1 MAQLRRPTL
10 CINGLL
16 GAFLASPRT
25 VCAEKAHFEFELS
38 HCGARMLA
46 DLIGGIGIL
55 PDQAAILVAFLAA
68 SPIGIL
74 IAGAFAPKPVRDF
87 GHEMLLGAVGA
98 GACPPEAGGQ
108 VDLAAVND
116 NDIEKRVARRKPAPA
131 QWSKRAFDTMAALFL
146 LIFLAPLLVATALAI
161 RLDSR
166 GPVLYRQRR
175 IGFRGEEFEI
185 FKFRSMRTDA
195 EKDGARWAAAE
206 DDRITRVGRFIRR
219 TRIDEI
225 PQAINILRGE
235 MSFVGPR
242 PERPEFVTLLEKEIP
257 HYHER
262 HLVKPGIT
270 GWAQV
275 KHEYTAS
282 VEGARTK
289 LTYDLFYIKHFSLLL
304 DLLIVLM
311 TVRVALLGIGSR

>member
-1 MAQLRRPTL
+1 M
-10 CINGLL
+10 I
-16 GAFLASPRT
+16 
-25 VCAEKAHFEFELS
+25 ELS
-38 HCGARMLA
+38 HCGATMSAELT
-46 DLIGGIGIL
+46 GGV
-55 PDQAAILVAFLAA
+55 DFLAQEVA
-68 SPIGIL
+68 MFVALAAALPVSVL
-74 IAGAFAPKPVRDF
+74 MAGAFAPEPVRRA
-87 GHEMLLGAVGA
+87 GHGLVLSAVGA
-98 GACPPEAGGQ
+98 GARTKEANGR

-116 NDIEKRVARRKPAPA
+116 NDLEASVATRAPAPA
-131 QWSKRAFDTMAALFL
+131 QWGKRAFDIAAALSL
-146 LIFLAPLLVATALAI
+146 LIFLAPLLVATAIAI
-161 RLDSR
+161 RLDTK

-175 IGFRGEEFEI
+175 IGFHGREFDI

-195 EKDGARWAAAE
+195 EKDGARWAAA
-206 DDRITRVGRFIRR
+206 DDNRITRVGRFIRR

-225 PQAINILRGE
+225 PQAINILCGE

-242 PERPEFVTLLEKEIP
+242 PERPEFVRILETQIP

-304 DLLIVLM
+304 DFLIVLM

>member
-1 MAQLRRPTL
+1 MPY
-10 CINGLL
+10 
-16 GAFLASPRT
+16 
-25 VCAEKAHFEFELS
+25 
-38 HCGARMLA
+38 
-46 DLIGGIGIL
+46 
-55 PDQAAILVAFLAA
+55 QAAIFVAFGAMAPL
-68 SPIGIL
+68 GL
-74 IAGAFAPKPVRDF
+74 LMAGAFAPKPIRDF
-87 GHEMLLGAVGA
+87 GHEMLLGAVGV
-98 GACPPEAGGQ
+98 GARSTEAGGR
-108 VDLAAVND
+108 VDLTAVND
-116 NDIEKRVARRKPAPA
+116 NDIEQRVASRTPAPA
-131 QWSKRAFDTMAALFL
+131 QWSKRFFDILSALGL
-146 LIFLAPLLVATALAI
+146 LIFLAPLLLATALAI
-161 RLDSR
+161 RLDTK

-195 EKDGARWAAAE
+195 EKDGARWASAD

-242 PERPEFVTLLEKEIP
+242 PERPEFVTLLEIEIP

-282 VEGARTK
+282 VDGARTK

>member
-1 MAQLRRPTL
+1 MGGFGDVPFQTA
-10 CINGLL
+10 IYA
-16 GAFLASPRT
+16 AFAAGSPLA
-25 VCAEKAHFEFELS
+25 
-38 HCGARMLA
+38 LA
-46 DLIGGIGIL
+46 I
-55 PDQAAILVAFLAA
+55 A
-68 SPIGIL
+68 S
-74 IAGAFAPKPVRDF
+74 AFAPKPIRAL

-98 GACPPEAGGQ
+98 GARSPEASGQ
-108 VDLAAVND
+108 VDLTAVND
-116 NDIEKRVARRKPAPA
+116 NDIEKRFSRRTPASA
-131 QWSKRAFDTMAALFL
+131 QWGKRLFDVAAALGL
-146 LIFLAPLLVATALAI
+146 LIFLAPLLIVTAIAI

-175 IGFRGEEFEI
+175 VGMKGEEFDI

-195 EKDGARWAAAE
+195 EKDGARWAAE
-206 DDRITRVGRFIRR
+206 DDDRITRVGRFIRR

-225 PQAINILRGE
+225 PQAINIMRGE

-242 PERPEFVTLLEKEIP
+242 PERPEFVSLLEQEIP

>member
-1 MAQLRRPTL
+1 MLAE
-10 CINGLL
+10 
-16 GAFLASPRT
+16 AFEGIRDLPDRAAFFAAFATASPF
-25 VCAEKAHFEFELS
+25 C
-38 HCGARMLA
+38 
-46 DLIGGIGIL
+46 
-55 PDQAAILVAFLAA
+55 LVM
-68 SPIGIL
+68 
-74 IAGAFAPKPVRDF
+74 AGAFAPKPVRDF
-87 GHEMLLGAVGA
+87 GHGMLMGAVGVGARSKEAA
-98 GACPPEAGGQ
+98 GRI
-108 VDLAAVND
+108 DLAAVND
-116 NDIEKRVARRKPAPA
+116 NDIEKRIRLRAPRPA
-131 QWSKRAFDTMAALFL
+131 QWSKRFFDVFAALGL
-146 LIFLAPLLVATALAI
+146 LIFLAPLLLVTALAI
-161 RLDSR
+161 GVDSK
-166 GPVLYRQRR
+166 GPILYRQRR

-195 EKDGARWAAAE
+195 EKDGARWAAA
-206 DDRITRVGRFIRR
+206 DDSRVTRVGRFIRR

-242 PERPEFVTLLEKEIP
+242 PERPEFVTVLEKEIP

-282 VEGARTK
+282 IDGARTK

>member
-1 MAQLRRPTL
+1 MY
-10 CINGLL
+10 I
-16 GAFLASPRT
+16 S
-25 VCAEKAHFEFELS
+25 
-38 HCGARMLA
+38 
-46 DLIGGIGIL
+46 
-55 PDQAAILVAFLAA
+55 LAA
-68 SPIGIL
+68 TSPVVLL
-74 IAGAFAPKPVRDF
+74 IAAAFAPKLVRDF
-87 GHEMLLGAVGA
+87 GHGLLLGAVGVS
-98 GACPPEAGGQ
+98 GLSKEAGGC

-116 NDIEKRVARRKPAPA
+116 NDIEKRVARRTPAPA
-131 QWSKRAFDTMAALFL
+131 QWSKRCFDVAAALSL
-146 LIFLAPLLVATALAI
+146 LVFLAPLLVLAAVAI

-166 GPVLYRQRR
+166 GPILYRQRR
-175 IGFRGEEFEI
+175 IGRRGREFEI
-185 FKFRSMRTDA
+185 YKFRSMRTDA
-195 EKDGARWAAAE
+195 EKDGARWAAAD

-242 PERPEFVTLLEKEIP
+242 PERPEFVRLLEKEIP

-304 DLLIVLM
+304 DFLIVLM

>member
-1 MAQLRRPTL
+1 M
-10 CINGLL
+10 
-16 GAFLASPRT
+16 F
-25 VCAEKAHFEFELS
+25 
-38 HCGARMLA
+38 A
-46 DLIGGIGIL
+46 DLGEIGVL
-55 PDQAAILVAFLAA
+55 SQQAFTLFSFAA
-68 SPIGIL
+68 ALSFSAL
-74 IAGAFAPKPVRDF
+74 MAGAFAPKPVRDL
-87 GHEMLLGAVGA
+87 GHELLLGAVGV
-98 GACPPEAGGQ
+98 GARSKEAGGR
-108 VDLAAVND
+108 VDLTAVND
-116 NDIEKRVARRKPAPA
+116 NDIEMRVALKTPAAA
-131 QWSKRAFDTMAALFL
+131 QVSKRLFDIVAALGL
-146 LIFLAPLLVATALAI
+146 LIFLAPLLLATAIAV

-166 GPVLYRQRR
+166 GPILYRQRR

-195 EKDGARWAAAE
+195 EKDGARWAAAN

-282 VEGARTK
+282 VDGARTK
-289 LTYDLFYIKHFSLLL
+289 LAYDLFYIKHFSLPL

>member
-1 MAQLRRPTL
+1 M
-10 CINGLL
+10 
-16 GAFLASPRT
+16 S
-25 VCAEKAHFEFELS
+25 VELS
-38 HCGARMLA
+38 GEVGVVPHEFALFA
-46 DLIGGIGIL
+46 LLI
-55 PDQAAILVAFLAA
+55 AAAPVAVLM
-68 SPIGIL
+68 
-74 IAGAFAPKPVRDF
+74 AGAFAPEPVRRA
-87 GHEMLLGAVGA
+87 GHGLVLSAVGA
-98 GACPPEAGGQ
+98 GAMSKDARGH

-116 NDIEKRVARRKPAPA
+116 NEIEKNVAVRASTLA
-131 QWSKRAFDTMAALFL
+131 QWGKRAFDIAAALS
-146 LIFLAPLLVATALAI
+146 LIVFLAPLLIVTAIAI
-161 RLDSR
+161 RLDSK

-175 IGFRGEEFEI
+175 IGFQGREFEI

-195 EKDGARWAAAE
+195 EKDGARWAAVN
-206 DDRITRVGRFIRR
+206 DDRVTRVGRFIRH

-242 PERPEFVTLLEKEIP
+242 PERPEFVRTLETQIP
-257 HYHER
+257 HYHDR